1 MLNPQG
7 SVDQPDWR
15 TYNRFKKEKRSTP
28 SGLHEIQISWE
39 HLEKFGTTFGALY
52 CLVVFIWLTAK
63 CLKYSCGRCN
73 ENCILI
79 RNLNRPA
86 SADADRESAH
96 EQEALHVQET
106 VRVHESI
113 HVQETARVHESVHVQ
128 PRTSN
133 PSTLPEPIEQTM
145 ECPPRYNDVVMDV
158 EDTSPEP
165 IEHTVECLPRYSDVV
180 IDVENASPAPPSYY
194 NVVNS
199 NI

>member
-1 MLNPQG
+1 MLKYNPQG
-7 SVDQPDWR
+7 SVDKPDWR

-39 HLEKFGTTFGALY
+39 HVETFGATFGALS
-52 CLVVFIWLTAK
+52 CLVVFIWLTVK

-79 RNLNRPA
+79 RNLDRPV

-106 VRVHESI
+106 A
-113 HVQETARVHESVHVQ
+113 QVHESVHVQ

-145 ECPPRYNDVVMDV
+145 ECPPRYNDVVIDV
-158 EDTSPEP
+158 EDTLPEL
-165 IEHTVECLPRYSDVV
+165 IEQTMECPPRYNGVV
-180 IDVENASPAPPSYY
+180 IDVEDASPAPPSYY
-194 NVVNS
+194 DVVNS